1 MEMDLDIL
9 QRACASTERFVDNID
24 ADQLAL
30 PTPCTEWD
38 VRALLNHVVGT
49 LALHTAVFADALADS
64 GLDLSTLPDL
74 VGDDPAKSYR
84 AAAEGFLAACS
95 DGDAF
100 VRSHLTPF
108 GKLPGP
114 MYAGFIVMDILV
126 HGWDLARATGQD
138 PTLEPE
144 LAETSLRFTL
154 ENINDG
160 NRGPQIQPAVSVA
173 VDASPTDRLV
183 AYLGRQP

>member
-1 MEMDLDIL
+1 MDLDIL

-64 GLDLSTLPDL
+64 GLDLSTPPDL

-84 AAAEGFLAACS
+84 ATAEGFLAACS